1 MKIDRM
7 KQYGRFLLLVV
18 LPVLLPFLSRADTG
32 PFRFVWL
39 SDTQVGSPAGAADLS
54 AAVRDIN
61 SLNGFDFVIISGD
74 VTQSGS
80 HEELIL
86 AKSILDGLHLPCH
99 VIPGNHDCQGSE
111 SGATEFGRIWG
122 SDRFVFDAGGYCFI
136 GLPQRP
142 VMKRG
147 GGHFAP
153 QDVRWLDATLAGLP
167 KDQPVIF
174 VTHHPLDDGID
185 NWFAV
190 LDELKKFN
198 TQAVLAGRGCGDEKM
213 NFEGVPA
220 APGRS
225 HLQALPKPG
234 GCTLVEVANGVM
246 TIGEGNPGGGTEPP
260 RDMIP
265 LQKHD
270 YAAPANHWPRPDF
283 SVNSKYS
290 NVCEQWQFDARWT
303 MASSPAVAAGRV
315 FAGDGAGKMRALF
328 LKNGAPAWEFTAGG
342 PIHSTPAAA
351 GRRVVFAS
359 VDGSLYALKA
369 SNGEKLWQFATGKP
383 IVASPCIA
391 NDIVYIGLGDGTF
404 RAFDL
409 ADGQRVW
416 EFPGVGGV
424 VETRPLVCNGRV
436 IFGAGDGHLYAL
448 DAATGELLWKWKG
461 QSPGDSGVMYSPAAF
476 WPVAAN
482 QKVFVVGPGRLL
494 TALGLATGNEI
505 WRTDAWQ
512 VCESIGLAEDGSRV
526 YARTMTNG
534 AILAF
539 TTAADHAEKLWELDA
554 HLGCDINSAML
565 VEKQGVLY
573 YGTPNGLLLAI
584 DPRSGTLLW
593 EHKLGVTVLN
603 TVVPLEDA
611 NEVLVSDVD
620 GKVTRVGP
628 RQH

>member
-1 MKIDRM
+1 MKIDGI
-7 KQYGRFLLLVV
+7 KQYGRFLLLVI
-18 LPVLLPFLSRADTG
+18 LPVLLPFPSQADTG

-39 SDTQVGSPAGAADLS
+39 SDTLVGSPTGAADLR

-61 SLNGFDFVIISGD
+61 SLAGFDFVILSGN

-80 HEELIL
+80 HDELIL

-99 VIPGNHDCQGSE
+99 VIPGSHDCQWSE

-122 SDRFVFDAGGYCFI
+122 SDRFVFDAGGFCFI
-136 GLPQRP
+136 GMHQGP

-147 GGHFAP
+147 DGHFAP

-174 VTHHPLDDGID
+174 VTPQPLDDGID

-198 TQAVLAGRGCGDEKM
+198 TQAVLAGRGHRNEKM
-213 NFEGVPA
+213 TFEGVPA

-225 HLQALPKPG
+225 NLQAPPKPG
-234 GCTLVEVANGVM
+234 GYTLVEVANGVM
-246 TIGEGNPGGGTEPP
+246 TIAEGAPGRGTQPP
-260 RDMIP
+260 RDTIP

-270 YAAPANHWPRPDF
+270 YSAPANHWPRPDF
-283 SVNSKYS
+283 SVNSKYA
-290 NVCEQWQFDARWT
+290 NVCERWQFDARWT

-315 FAGDGAGKMRALF
+315 FAGDGAGKMRALS

-342 PIHSTPAAA
+342 PIYSTPAAA

-359 VDGSLYALKA
+359 VDGSIYALKA
-369 SNGEKLWQFATGKP
+369 SNGKKVWQFAAEKP

-391 NDIVYIGLGDGTF
+391 SNMVYIGAGDGNF
-404 RAFDL
+404 RALGL
-409 ADGQRVW
+409 AKGKLAW
-416 EFPGVGGV
+416 EFPGAGGF
-424 VETRPLVCNGRV
+424 VETPPLVCNGRV

-448 DAATGELLWKWKG
+448 DAATGQLLWKWKG
-461 QSPGDSGVMYSPAAF
+461 KSPGDLGVMDSPAAF
-476 WPVAAN
+476 WPVAAD
-482 QKVFVVGPGRLL
+482 QRLFVVGPDRLL

-512 VCESIGLAEDGSRV
+512 VCESIGLAQDGSRV

-539 TTAADHAEKLWELDA
+539 ATAADHAGKLWELDA

-573 YGTPNGLLLAI
+573 YGTQNGLLLAI

-611 NEVLVSDVD
+611 NEVLVSDAD
-620 GKVTRVGP
+620 GKMTRVGP